1 MSSSAKISL
10 GTTDIKILQEL
21 QSDGRLPNI
30 TLAERI
36 GLSPSPCSRRVRL
49 LEEEGVIQGYR
60 AIIDRTSA
68 GFGLTVFAGVRV
80 ARHSTESADTFLETV
95 LAMPEVVACHL
106 VSGDSDFL
114 LEVVVPD
121 VATYEAGILRKLLA
135 IPTIS
140 DIRTSIAMRTYKTN
154 GPLPIGKVGR

>member
-1 MSSSAKISL
+1 MSNPAKTPLDAI
-10 GTTDIKILQEL
+10 DMKILQEL
-21 QSDGRLPNI
+21 QADGRLPNI
-30 TLAERI
+30 TLADRV

-49 LEEEGVIQGYR
+49 LEEEGVVQGYR
-60 AIIDRTSA
+60 AIIDRAST

-80 ARHSTESADTFLETV
+80 ARHSKENADIFLETV

-121 VATYEAGILRKLLA
+121 VATYESGVLRKLLA
-135 IPTIS
+135 ISTIS

-154 GPLPIGKVGR
+154 GPLPIGND

>member
-1 MSSSAKISL
+1 MSSPAKTLL
-10 GTTDIKILQEL
+10 GAMDMKILREL

-60 AIIDRTSA
+60 AIIDRASA
-68 GFGLTVFAGVRV
+68 GGGLTGFSRG
-80 ARHSTESADTFLETV
+80 SAPRPSAENADAFLETV

-154 GPLPIGKVGR
+154 GTLPIG

>member
-1 MSSSAKISL
+1 MSSPAKTLL
-10 GTTDIKILQEL
+10 GAMDMKILRQL

-60 AIIDRTSA
+60 AIIDRASA

-80 ARHSTESADTFLETV
+80 ARHSKENADAFLETV

-154 GPLPIGKVGR
+154 GTLPIG